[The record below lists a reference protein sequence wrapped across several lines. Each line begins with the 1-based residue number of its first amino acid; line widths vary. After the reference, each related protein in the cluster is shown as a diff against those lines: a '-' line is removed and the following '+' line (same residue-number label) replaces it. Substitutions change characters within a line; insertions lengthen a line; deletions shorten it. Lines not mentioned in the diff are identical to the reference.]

1 MSNDNDPR
9 DDAMREIEAA
19 LDEFADRYREQWMA
33 RSYDPGDARRAGEA
47 SDKLLALIRS
57 KLPQPDAKH
66 ERAVEAWR
74 EKATNTPHQ
83 GVGFLLT
90 AMEIEQATWLMRA
103 RPQPAPHFA
112 DRVKIRS
119 ANRRVPQG
127 RGCGRAAAGGE
138 GAPGR

>member
-9 DDAMREIEAA
+9 DEAMREIEAA
-19 LDEFADRYREQWMA
+19 LDTHEDRVGRWA
-33 RSYDPGDARRAGEA
+33 TSDGCFPRKGRA
-47 SDKLLALIRS
+47 KLLALIRS